1 MIFPWQPLFLMW
13 AFQIA
18 RYVHWVLVGFEVQ
31 SPAMA
36 KMSNRR
42 WRVAS
47 CHCTLTLPQRV
58 TLSKSNFQ
66 IMKIS
71 SLTLAS
77 FAPYSRT
84 LGSLS
89 RPCSR
94 KMDRSK
100 SRAMAQRGYLFGTIA
115 LVTGS
120 AMDNVAQQNI
130 PGIVCWAAWATVWTQ
145 KFNARAR
152 APSRIRSTPRN
163 FSRTSNPCLL
173 RRWWIWPRQF
183 PCRLCWVH
191 CWRNCRR
198 TPSWWGN
205 MPSACAFQVLHGQ
218 QLWAVTDG
226 AWTLKPNRGL
236 ESLFGSL
243 KEWKN
248 CLATRH
254 QHIASSQVSGDDRC
268 ASDPKAPIQ
277 KHLLGCC
284 SHLKPAPSTT
294 LATAYRK
301 WVESI
306 SYHVSSP
313 TGSCTLCTFNWSYD
327 HVEIQW
333 NTMTYPCLEPLRKSQ
348 RDSSCSLLQ
357 LSCNFVR
364 YFKAFQT
371 QAKVTVTIDPLTT
384 GISWCHPR
392 VSASVWSTLGRDP
405 LHLLIKQ
412 THVKTMMFAE
422 HFTWTS
428 PTTYHH
434 FSWLCIWL

>member
-1 MIFPWQPLFLMW
+1 MNFPWKPLFLMRVSE
-13 AFQIA
+13 IA
-18 RYVHWVLVGFEVQ
+18 RNVQWVLVGFEVQ

-120 AMDNVAQQNI
+120 AMDNVAQQSI

-183 PCRLCWVH
+183 SCRLCWVH
-191 CWRNCRR
+191 FWRNCRR
-198 TPSWWGN
+198 SPSWWGN
-205 MPSACAFQVLHGQ
+205 MPSACALLVLHGQ
-218 QLWAVTDG
+218 QLWAVMDG

-254 QHIASSQVSGDDRC
+254 QHTNILHQAKCQGMIDVHQ
-268 ASDPKAPIQ
+268 IQ
-277 KHLLGCC
+277 KHRSKSTFWVVVPIWSLRQVPRWQQLTENEWSQSATMCHHRLVVVPCAHLIGLTTMWKYNEIPWNTHVLNPCASPSGIGAAVCC
-284 SHLKPAPSTT
+284 S
-294 LATAYRK
+294 
-301 WVESI
+301 
-306 SYHVSSP
+306 
-313 TGSCTLCTFNWSYD
+313 
-327 HVEIQW
+327 
-333 NTMTYPCLEPLRKSQ
+333 
-348 RDSSCSLLQ
+348 
-357 LSCNFVR
+357 
-364 YFKAFQT
+364 
-371 QAKVTVTIDPLTT
+371 
-384 GISWCHPR
+384 
-392 VSASVWSTLGRDP
+392 
-405 LHLLIKQ
+405 
-412 THVKTMMFAE
+412 
-422 HFTWTS
+422 
-428 PTTYHH
+428 
-434 FSWLCIWL
+434 